1 MSYFQNFPLVNY
13 KFGSETYD
21 TEFQDLN
28 AYVDIVDLV
37 KDNIAF
43 YQKYYIKD
51 GDRPDNVSYELYGN
65 TKYYWTFYLM
75 NDNIREMGWPLDR
88 VKLDAKLSSDFPNT
102 VVTVRE
108 DLTGKFK
115 VGSVVTGST
124 SNESGTILKRNLEL
138 GQIFIEG
145 TKDFAQGEVFT
156 TIEDGELKSI
166 TTQSSI
172 AEKLAVHHYENA
184 DGEYVDIDPLT
195 GPGNLI
201 TSKTYYDYYNDLNEA
216 NRLIKIIKPTSIDQ
230 IFYEFQNVMRRGR

>member
-13 KFGSETYD
+13 KFGNETYN
-21 TEFQDLN
+21 TEFQDIN

-37 KDNIAF
+37 KDDIAF

-65 TKYYWTFYLM
+65 VKYYWTFYLM

-88 VKLDAKLSSDFPNT
+88 IKLDAKLNSDFPNT

-115 VGSVVTGST
+115 KGTVVTGSS

-138 GQIFIEG
+138 GQIVIEG
-145 TKDFAQGEVFT
+145 SKQFTNGEILT
-156 TIEDGELKSI
+156 AIEDGELKSI
-166 TTQSSI
+166 QTQSSI
-172 AEKLAVHHYENA
+172 AEKYSIHHYENA
-184 DGEYVDIDPLT
+184 DGEYVDIDPLV

-201 TSKTYYDYYNDLNEA
+201 TSKTYYDYYNNKNEQ
-216 NRLIKIIKPTSIDQ
+216 NRFIKVIKPTSIEQ
-230 IFYEFQNVMRRGR
+230 IFYEFQNTLRRGG